1 MKREKI
7 FRLRNLSFPVSFFV
21 LLLFFLTTGCGNPN
35 ATAPSNDKG
44 QLVARVYNYKL
55 YKSDLA
61 ELVPKGS
68 TADDSLRIVKSY
80 INNWVREMVLVKKA
94 EDNLNAQQKNVQKQL
109 EAYRNSLIIYAYEK
123 ELVRQKLDTNVSEA
137 EIEKYYKEH
146 PENFQLKDNIIK
158 VRYVKASK
166 KAPNVAK
173 LKTLYKSDK
182 PQDLKDLENWCK
194 QFAENYYLDD
204 NSWLLFDDLLKEIP
218 IQTYNKELFL
228 ENNRFVEVAD
238 SSYQYFVNILGFKVK
253 DGVSPLAFE
262 KDNIRKIILNKRKLD
277 LIDKAKDDLFSSAI
291 ENKDIEILTK

>member
-7 FRLRNLSFPVSFFV
+7 VRLRNRSFPVSFFALV
-21 LLLFFLTTGCGNPN
+21 LFFLTPGCGNPN
-35 ATAPSNDKG
+35 ATKPSNDKG

-61 ELVPKGS
+61 ELVPDGS
-68 TADDSLRIVKSY
+68 TAEDSLRIVKSY

-94 EDNLNAQQKNVQKQL
+94 EDNLSAQQKNVQKQL
-109 EAYRNSLIIYAYEK
+109 DAYRNSLIIYAYEK

-137 EIEKYYKEH
+137 EIDKYYKEH

-166 KAPNVAK
+166 KAPNIAK

-182 PQDLKDLENWCK
+182 PQDVKELENWCK
-194 QFAENYYLDD
+194 QFADNYYIDD

-228 ENNRFVEVAD
+228 QNNRFVEVAD

-253 DGVSPLAFE
+253 DGMSPLTFE